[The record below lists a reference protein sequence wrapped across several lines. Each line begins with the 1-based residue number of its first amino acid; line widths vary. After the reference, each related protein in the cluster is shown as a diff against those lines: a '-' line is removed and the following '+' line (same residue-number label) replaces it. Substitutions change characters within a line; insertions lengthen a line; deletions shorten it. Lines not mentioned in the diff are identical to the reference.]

1 LTELDTKQQ
10 ALLIPIG
17 NGDDTLLGIS
27 TLNNNT
33 GVLNALALT
42 EEVREQFHILVKEA
56 LDQLNSNLESQGLIA
71 KVLSDTLDLVGP
83 RHLVA
88 ILTSDLELYK
98 DLQEVLYKLEQ
109 QSESAI

>member
-33 GVLNALALT
+33 GVLKALALT
-42 EEVREQFHILVKEA
+42 EEVRV
-56 LDQLNSNLESQGLIA
+56 
-71 KVLSDTLDLVGP
+71 
-83 RHLVA
+83 
-88 ILTSDLELYK
+88 
-98 DLQEVLYKLEQ
+98 
-109 QSESAI
+109 